1 VLVISEIIQNMKTD
15 KHKSFL
21 AAIRSMGLALIILV
35 VSTWFIIGVFYEML
49 GDYIKFKHPNIWLS
63 QYWDIIVLI
72 LYILI
77 IAVAC
82 FYMIRKNPKSIW
94 FVPLICNA
102 YGIVG
107 IVYAIVD
114 TTFWKE
120 SDGII
125 LCFGLVLSITA
136 SIIGAGMGRRKDIS
150 DIPQT

>member
-1 VLVISEIIQNMKTD
+1 MKTN
-15 KHKSFL
+15 KRKSFL
-21 AAIRSMGLALIILV
+21 AAIRSMGLALIVLV

-49 GDYIKFKHPNIWLS
+49 GDYIKFKQPNIWLS

-82 FYMIRKNPKSIW
+82 FYIVRKNPKSIW

-120 SDGII
+120 SYGII

-136 SIIGAGMGRRKDIS
+136 SIIGSRIGRRKTIYGN
-150 DIPQT
+150 P

>member
-1 VLVISEIIQNMKTD
+1 MKTN
-15 KHKSFL
+15 KRKSFL
-21 AAIRSMGLALIILV
+21 AAVRSMGLALIILV
-35 VSTWFIIGVFYEML
+35 VSTWFIIGFFYEML
-49 GDYIKFKHPNIWLS
+49 GEYIKYKHPDIWVS
-63 QYWDIIVLI
+63 KYWDIIVLI

-82 FYMIRKNPKSIW
+82 FYIVRKNPKSIW

-102 YGIVG
+102 YGIVA
-107 IVYAIVD
+107 AIIN

-120 SDGII
+120 SYGII
-125 LCFGLVLSITA
+125 LCFGLMLSITA

>member
-1 VLVISEIIQNMKTD
+1 VLVISEIIQDMKTN
-15 KHKSFL
+15 KCKSFL
-21 AAIRSMGLALIILV
+21 AAIRSMGLALIMLV
-35 VSTWFIIGVFYEML
+35 VSTWFIIGIFYEML
-49 GDYIKFKHPNIWLS
+49 GEKIKYEHPDIWLS
-63 QYWDIIVLI
+63 QYWDIIVLM

-82 FYMIRKNPKSIW
+82 FYIVRKNPKSIW

-102 YGIVG
+102 YGIVA
-107 IVYAIVD
+107 AIIN

-120 SDGII
+120 SYGII
-125 LCFGLVLSITA
+125 LCFGLMLSITA